1 MDNAVSDNNDHAFAK
16 FGFCNFGDQN
26 EFDLRN
32 MLLIKI
38 NPL

>member
-1 MDNAVSDNNDHAFAK
+1 MDIVASDNDDHVFAK
-16 FGFCNFGDQN
+16 FGFCNFGGQN
-26 EFDLRN
+26 GFDLRN